1 MWHSPI
7 GGLYATAV
15 LRPRTN
21 LGLMPLLGGLAIIE
35 ALISIS
41 RLSPELKWPNDVI
54 INNNKIAGV
63 LTEARWKGNIPSC
76 VLLGIGININNQI
89 PHWLHNA
96 TSLSLESGKQYNI
109 EEFLHELLKSLDKHL
124 KILDSVPSII
134 IKKWK
139 EACHIFGREI
149 EVVNNNGCIIKG
161 LALDLDSDG
170 TLLVDTGSKIHRVV
184 SGIILRR

>member
-1 MWHSPI
+1 
-7 GGLYATAV
+7 
-15 LRPRTN
+15 
-21 LGLMPLLGGLAIIE
+21 MPLLGGLVIME
-35 ALISIS
+35 AVKSLS
-41 RLSPELKWPNDVI
+41 RLSPELKWPNDVL

-76 VLLGIGININNQI
+76 ILLGIGININNQI
-89 PHWLHNA
+89 PCWLHNA

-109 EEFLHELLKSLDKHL
+109 EEFLHEILKSLDKHL

-139 EACHIFGREI
+139 EACRTLGREI
-149 EVVNNNGCIIKG
+149 EVVQDNGCVIKG

-170 TLLVDTGSKIHRVV
+170 TLLVGAGGKIQRVV
-184 SGIILRR
+184 SGIISRR